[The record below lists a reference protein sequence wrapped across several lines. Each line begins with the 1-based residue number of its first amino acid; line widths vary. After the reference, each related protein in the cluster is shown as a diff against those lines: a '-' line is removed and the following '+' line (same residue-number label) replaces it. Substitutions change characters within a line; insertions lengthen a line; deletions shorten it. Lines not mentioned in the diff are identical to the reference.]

1 MLRRKRGLREVEE
14 NNLEIKG
21 EIVRQEK
28 GSKLLLFISK
38 QIWLSV
44 QKSRNIQ
51 LLLATAAS
59 IYSADTHPRHSTF
72 SNGAFAHHQ
81 TADYLPSP
89 SALLPCF

>member
-28 GSKLLLFISK
+28 GSKLLLFMSK

-59 IYSADTHPRHSTF
+59 IVLRRHPPPPQHVLKWRLCPPPDS
-72 SNGAFAHHQ
+72 
-81 TADYLPSP
+81 
-89 SALLPCF
+89 